1 MTTLRGG
8 GGPRGESAIVP
19 VVATAPSGRRRRP
32 SGEPPP
38 LPRPVDLQV
47 RAQLVL
53 VVLVLLLSMA
63 MSREAVLRAV
73 TGVDDA
79 VLGWLTQW
87 RPAPLDD
94 AARGLTHLASANV
107 THALELATV
116 VVLVLSRR
124 VWHLSAYVAVVMG
137 ISLAVSA
144 VVETVSRPRPLDVTA
159 TGSWSGYSY
168 PSRPVA
174 GLALVLVGILCT
186 LVPAGVWRSRLSWA
200 ALAVVGLV
208 GLCRMYLGIDH
219 PSDVVTAIVLGGAVP
234 FVAFRLATPDE
245 VFPVRYRRG
254 PAAHLELHPRRVAAI
269 RQALA
274 QQLGITVDTV
284 EPFGLGGSAG
294 STPLR
299 LTATT
304 PDGSQ
309 RVVFAKL
316 YALNHLRADRAY
328 KWGRTV
334 LYGRLED
341 EKPFSTVRR
350 LVEYEDHMLRLLRD
364 GGLPT
369 PAPLGV
375 VEITPEREYLVAM
388 EFLEG
393 AHEIGEVELT
403 DAEIDDALAVV
414 RRLWTI
420 GVAHRDVKPSNL
432 LVRDGRVL
440 LIDVAFAAVRPTPW
454 RQAVDLANMMLTLAL
469 HSTPERVYER
479 ALRQFAPQ
487 DIAEAFAATRGVTIP
502 TKLRALVRADGRDL
516 PSAFRNLAPPREQV
530 SIQLWT
536 VRRVAVT
543 VLGAALVTVAAFG
556 AAAYVRLAELL

>member
-1 MTTLRGG
+1 MTTLRGEAD
-8 GGPRGESAIVP
+8 PRGESAIAP
-19 VVATAPSGRRRRP
+19 VVAAAPSGRRRRP

-38 LPRPVDLQV
+38 LPRPVDRQV
-47 RAQLVL
+47 RAQLL
-53 VVLVLLLSMA
+53 LAVVVLLLSVA
-63 MSREAVLRAV
+63 MSREAVLRPV
-73 TGVDDA
+73 TRLDDA
-79 VLGWLTQW
+79 VLGWLDQW
-87 RPAPLDD
+87 RPAQLVD
-94 AARGLTHLASANV
+94 AARGLTHLASTNV
-107 THALELATV
+107 THALEVVTV
-116 VVLVLSRR
+116 VVLLLSRR
-124 VWHLSAYVAVVMG
+124 VWHLFAYVAVVMG
-137 ISLAVSA
+137 VSLAVSA

-159 TGSWSGYSY
+159 LGSWSGYSY

-174 GLALVLVGILCT
+174 GLALVLVGVLCT

-200 ALAVVGLV
+200 ALAVVAVV
-208 GLCRMYLGIDH
+208 GLCRMYLGTDH
-219 PSDVVTAIVLGGAVP
+219 PSDVVAAVVLGGAVP

-269 RQALA
+269 RQALV
-274 QQLGITVDTV
+274 QQLGIAVDTV

-299 LTATT
+299 LTTT
-304 PDGSQ
+304 APDGSK

-328 KWGRTV
+328 KWGRTI

-388 EFLEG
+388 EFLDG
-393 AHEIGEVELT
+393 ARELGEEALT

-414 RRLWTI
+414 RRLWTV

-432 LVRDGRVL
+432 LLRDGRVL

-469 HSTPERVYER
+469 RSTPERVYER

-502 TKLRALVRADGRDL
+502 SKLRALVRADGRNL
-516 PSAFRNLAPPREQV
+516 TAAFRQLAPPRAPL

-543 VLGAALVTVAAFG
+543 VLGVAVVVVALFA
-556 AAAYVRLAELL
+556 AAAYADLAELL